1 MYPIPYTNLKKMD
14 ICIVIEKI
22 EKVQILNVTRLV
34 DRKQLKISDTGKD
47 WAVILYLGEEIT
59 KRTWNKGIKNDNTS
73 TITLNLTTL
82 KMIL

>member
-47 WAVILYLGEEIT
+47 WADILYLGEEIT
-59 KRTWNKGIKNDNTS
+59 KRTWNEGIKNDNTS